1 MTAAADQKTSTYS
14 RGMRQR
20 LGVADVLMKDPQ
32 VIIMDEPTL
41 GIDPEGMRELLNLIW
56 ALSKE
61 DGRTLMISSHQLY
74 QVQQICDRVGIFVN
88 GNLVVCGDIE
98 DLGKQAQKESHFT
111 LEMKVHP
118 CDDKLLA
125 EVYRHPGV
133 LKVDRKDDMF
143 TIESD
148 TDLRASLSEFLGKNG
163 YTIQHLHQRGGD
175 LDEIYRLYFEKAG
188 QSDENSGTEKKH
200 GKHFRVPGKKQ

>member
-1 MTAAADQKTSTYS
+1 
-14 RGMRQR
+14 
-20 LGVADVLMKDPQ
+20 
-32 VIIMDEPTL
+32 
-41 GIDPEGMRELLNLIW
+41 MRELLNLIW